1 MLLLSGRVMILV
13 KKSRQH
19 SQKLASGFGAALY
32 GDAEIVLTDLVMIEE
47 EVMPVGLAV
56 TVEHGDAGEARVSQS
71 IALKRPE
78 LTLVIA
84 KEASFVCFPNQS

>member
-1 MLLLSGRVMILV
+1 MLLLSGSVMILV

-19 SQKLASGFGAALY
+19 SQTLASGFGAALY
-32 GDAEIVLTDLVMIEE
+32 GDAEIVLTDLVIEE
-47 EVMPVGLAV
+47 EVMPVGLVV

-71 IALKRPE
+71 IALKRRE